1 MKTKMNQYGMK
12 ITRRLLFYTTFCLL
26 FISTSNLRA
35 QTDSTVMSLSLA
47 DAQEYALNNNLSV
60 VSAKYDA
67 EASRFMIWEAISA
80 GLPQVNASAS
90 LNDNL
95 KLMTTLLPGE
105 FFGQPGTKIPV
116 QFGSKYN
123 SSFGAQASLL
133 LFNAPYLVGVQ
144 TSQLAGKLTGLNLER
159 TEQET
164 REAVIMSYYLILIS
178 EESMRILDG
187 NIAALRETLMST
199 RAMLSAGMAEAT
211 DVDQMESNV
220 AMMRN
225 TRSSMERTLELNYNM
240 LRFQLGVTPETRI
253 LLTESLESI
262 IASTDVSAV
271 LEAEFNL
278 RDNVNFRLIEGQ
290 EQMSELSLKMQK
302 ASVLPTISGFYSY
315 SKSGMGDKLGE
326 LDWFPNSVLG
336 LQVSLPIFAS
346 GTRYSKIKQ
355 AQIELEKAR
364 NGRELM
370 SEQLRIQ
377 EKQLRYNLVNAR
389 EQYNLQ
395 KANIEVSKRI
405 YASVENKYRQG
416 MASSLEVTQANAN
429 YLQAENNYI
438 SALMTLLQSKVALD
452 KLLGNF

>member
-1 MKTKMNQYGMK
+1 MKPLTIIVM
-12 ITRRLLFYTTFCLL
+12 TLLIMLS
-26 FISTSNLRA
+26 STSIRA
-35 QTDSTVMSLSLA
+35 QASQGELTLSLKE
-47 DAQEYALNNNLSV
+47 AQDYALNNNLAV
-60 VSAKYDA
+60 VSARYDV
-67 EASRFMIWEAISA
+67 ESSRYILWEAISA

-144 TSQLAGKLTGLNLER
+144 TSQLAGKLNELNLER

-178 EESMRILDG
+178 EESMKILDG
-187 NIAALRETLMST
+187 NIAALKETLQST
-199 RAMLSAGMAEAT
+199 RTMLSAGMAEAT

-220 AMMRN
+220 SMMRN
-225 TRSSMERTLELNYNM
+225 TKSSMERTLELNYNM
-240 LRFQLGVTPETRI
+240 MRFQLGVSPETR
-253 LLTESLESI
+253 LVLTESLASV
-262 IASTDVSAV
+262 IASTDVSRV
-271 LEAEFNL
+271 LETEFNL
-278 RDNVNFRLIEGQ
+278 NKNVNYRLIESQ

-302 ASVLPTISGFYSY
+302 ATVLPTLSGFYSY
-315 SKSGMGDKLGE
+315 SKSGMGDKLND
-326 LDWFPNSVLG
+326 LQWFPNSMLG
-336 LQVSLPIFAS
+336 FQVSVPIFAS
-346 GTRYSKIKQ
+346 GTRYSKIRQ
-355 AQIELEKAR
+355 AQINLEKTR
-364 NGRELM
+364 TGREMM
-370 SEQLRIQ
+370 SEQLRLQ

>member
-1 MKTKMNQYGMK
+1 MNRMKYCNMNRMK
-12 ITRRLLFYTTFCLL
+12 PLTIIVMTLLIMLS
-26 FISTSNLRA
+26 STSIRA
-35 QTDSTVMSLSLA
+35 QASQGELTLSLKE
-47 DAQEYALNNNLSV
+47 AQDYALNNNLAV
-60 VSAKYDA
+60 VSARYDV
-67 EASRFMIWEAISA
+67 ESSRYILWEAISA
-80 GLPQVNASAS
+80 GVPQVNASAS

-144 TSQLAGKLTGLNLER
+144 TSQLAGKLNELNLER

-178 EESMRILDG
+178 EESMNILDG
-187 NIAALRETLMST
+187 NIAALKETLQST
-199 RAMLSAGMAEAT
+199 RTMLSAGMAEAT

-220 AMMRN
+220 SMMRN
-225 TRSSMERTLELNYNM
+225 TKSSMERTLELNYNM
-240 LRFQLGVTPETRI
+240 MRFQLGVSPETR
-253 LLTESLESI
+253 LVLTESLASV
-262 IASTDVSAV
+262 IASTDVSRV
-271 LEAEFNL
+271 LETEFNL
-278 RDNVNFRLIEGQ
+278 NRNVNYRLIESQ

-302 ASVLPTISGFYSY
+302 ATVLPTLSGFYSY
-315 SKSGMGDKLGE
+315 SKSGMGDKLND
-326 LDWFPNSVLG
+326 LQWFPNSMLG
-336 LQVSLPIFAS
+336 FQVSVPIFAS
-346 GTRYSKIKQ
+346 GTRYSKIRQ
-355 AQIELEKAR
+355 AQINLEKTR
-364 NGRELM
+364 TGREMM
-370 SEQLRIQ
+370 SEQLRLQ

>member
-1 MKTKMNQYGMK
+1 MNRMKYCNMNRMK
-12 ITRRLLFYTTFCLL
+12 PLTIIVMTLLIMLS
-26 FISTSNLRA
+26 STSIRA
-35 QTDSTVMSLSLA
+35 QASQGELTLSLKE
-47 DAQEYALNNNLSV
+47 AQDYALNNNLAV
-60 VSAKYDA
+60 VSARYDV
-67 EASRFMIWEAISA
+67 ESSRYILWEAISA

-144 TSQLAGKLTGLNLER
+144 TSQLAGKLNELNLER

-178 EESMRILDG
+178 EESMNILDG
-187 NIAALRETLMST
+187 NIAALKETLQST
-199 RAMLSAGMAEAT
+199 RTMLSAGMAEAT

-220 AMMRN
+220 SMMRN
-225 TRSSMERTLELNYNM
+225 TKSSMERTLELNYNM
-240 LRFQLGVTPETRI
+240 MRFQLGVSPETR
-253 LLTESLESI
+253 LVLTESLASV
-262 IASTDVSAV
+262 IASTDVSRV
-271 LEAEFNL
+271 LETEFNL
-278 RDNVNFRLIEGQ
+278 NRNVNYRLIESQ

-302 ASVLPTISGFYSY
+302 ATVLPTLSGFYSY
-315 SKSGMGDKLGE
+315 SKSGMGDKLND
-326 LDWFPNSVLG
+326 LQWFPNSMLG
-336 LQVSLPIFAS
+336 FQVSVPIFAS
-346 GTRYSKIKQ
+346 GTRYSKIRQ
-355 AQIELEKAR
+355 AQINLEKTR
-364 NGRELM
+364 TGREMM
-370 SEQLRIQ
+370 SEQLRLQ

>member
-1 MKTKMNQYGMK
+1 MNRMKPLTIIVM
-12 ITRRLLFYTTFCLL
+12 TLLIMLS
-26 FISTSNLRA
+26 STSIRA
-35 QTDSTVMSLSLA
+35 QASQGELTLSLKE
-47 DAQEYALNNNLSV
+47 AQDYALNNNLAV
-60 VSAKYDA
+60 VSARYDV
-67 EASRFMIWEAISA
+67 ESSRYILWEAISA

-144 TSQLAGKLTGLNLER
+144 TSQLAGKLNELNLER

-178 EESMRILDG
+178 EESMKILDG
-187 NIAALRETLMST
+187 NIAALKETLQST
-199 RAMLSAGMAEAT
+199 RTMLSAGMAEAT

-220 AMMRN
+220 SMMRN
-225 TRSSMERTLELNYNM
+225 TKSSMERTLELNYNM
-240 LRFQLGVTPETRI
+240 MRFQLGVSPETR
-253 LLTESLESI
+253 LVLTESLASV
-262 IASTDVSAV
+262 IASTDVSRV
-271 LEAEFNL
+271 LETEFNL
-278 RDNVNFRLIEGQ
+278 NKNVNYRLIESQ

-302 ASVLPTISGFYSY
+302 ATVLPTLSGFYSY
-315 SKSGMGDKLGE
+315 SKSGMGDKLND
-326 LDWFPNSVLG
+326 LQWFPNSMLG
-336 LQVSLPIFAS
+336 FQVSVPIFAS
-346 GTRYSKIKQ
+346 GTRYSKIRQ
-355 AQIELEKAR
+355 AQINLEKTR
-364 NGRELM
+364 TGREMM
-370 SEQLRIQ
+370 SEQLRLQ

>member
-1 MKTKMNQYGMK
+1 MKLFNMNRMK
-12 ITRRLLFYTTFCLL
+12 LMTITAMGLLMLL
-26 FISTSNLRA
+26 PSHLLRA
-35 QTDSTVMSLSLA
+35 QTAPAELSLTLSE
-47 DAQEYALNNNLSV
+47 AQDYALKNNLAV
-60 VSAKYDA
+60 VSARYDVEATKY
-67 EASRFMIWEAISA
+67 MLWEAISA
-80 GLPQVNASAS
+80 GLPQLNASAS

-159 TEQET
+159 SEQET
-164 REAVIMSYYLILIS
+164 REAVIMTYYLILIS
-178 EESMRILDG
+178 EESMTILDG
-187 NIAALRETLMST
+187 NIAALKETLQST
-199 RAMLSAGMAEAT
+199 RTMLSAGMAEAT

-220 AMMRN
+220 SMMRN
-225 TRSSMERTLELNYNM
+225 TKSSMERTLELNYNM
-240 LRFQLGVTPETRI
+240 LRFQLGVSPETRI
-253 LLTESLESI
+253 ILTESLASI
-262 IASTDVSAV
+262 VTSTDVTKV

-278 RDNVNFRLIEGQ
+278 RDNVNYRLIEGQ

-302 ASVLPTISGFYSY
+302 ASVLPTVSGFYSY
-315 SKSGMGDKLGE
+315 SKSGMGDKLGD

-336 LQVSLPIFAS
+336 FQLSVPLFSS
-346 GTRYSKIKQ
+346 GTRYSRIKQ
-355 AQIELEKAR
+355 AQINLEKSR
-364 NGRELM
+364 TGREMM
-370 SEQLRIQ
+370 SEQLRLQ
-377 EKQLRYNLVNAR
+377 EKQVRYNLVNAR